1 MRLIDTNEF
10 LRREWMM
17 RAGMQVERRTKV
29 LDFRDDET
37 TDYAILSHRWID
49 DTEINYEEMDGLANM
64 EEGERDA
71 IRERLGYTKILD
83 TCRQAQKDGYKWVW
97 VDTCCIDKRSSAEL
111 SEAINSMYRWYRN
124 AKTCYAYLHD
134 VDFSFPTK
142 KDNERYPTSNG
153 WPEWFSRG
161 WTLQEMI
168 APSDVQFFNQHWQP
182 IGNKVMHARTLK
194 KITRVP
200 EDILTDGLDKD
211 RLCVAQIISWAAD
224 RTTTRVEDRAYSLMG
239 LLDVNMPMLYGEGK
253 KAFHRLQLEIIR
265 SSNDQS
271 IFMWGWNSHR
281 VQIGSVLADDPSF
294 FKDCSNIVLTNHD
307 WFIERSKE
315 KFPELCSMDADH
327 FGVFPVTNR
336 GIQIRM
342 LLCPYR
348 ESKSVFRAYLS
359 CRCRGVFFPC
369 HIDLVLWN
377 SNYYRYPNV
386 KGADLGDSSEFR
398 QVYLRY
404 QDTPNHAVTFE
415 VDDSGLIENGFT
427 CPEHKRNIFTLTNVN
442 PFYLRTYSNGQGNC
456 RFKVVFGQYLDQHW
470 VHLEDLPFGTTAQID
485 LEASIARGPDW
496 ASSISTV
503 PFLRLPRELFGQLWI
518 RHFHLPG
525 SPWVVRAYRVMWE
538 RSKIEVR
545 IEVFSDPHFPNGPD
559 VEWKACTVEVSD
571 FLVHV
576 DHYHH
581 HSQRGSGL
589 IQDPRGLML
598 PNWKTN
604 KHLLVNGH
612 RMGFSFAGEGIK
624 VRMYAPYILLGL
636 TVQQLGDY
644 GYFTDSGQFCVQG
657 NLLSDFKS
665 RISEADITPRQKEVT
680 SWKHNPVVVDNT
692 GMSLPNNP
700 AFNSLLAPL
709 TPQHINAYL
718 VTHVVRYRQGESRSA
733 PNLVFK
739 T

>member
-37 TDYAILSHRWID
+37 TEYAILSHRWID
-49 DTEINYEEMDGLANM
+49 DTEINYEEMVGLANM

-83 TCRQAQKDGYKWVW
+83 TCRQAQKDGYEWVW

-134 VDFSFPTK
+134 VDGPSFPTK
-142 KDNERYPTSNG
+142 KDDEKYPKSNG

-168 APSDVQFFNQHWQP
+168 APSDVQFFNKDWQP
-182 IGNKVMHARTLK
+182 IGNKVMLAETLTE
-194 KITRVP
+194 ITRVP
-200 EDILTDGLDKD
+200 EDILTDGLNE
-211 RLCVAQIISWAAD
+211 RRPCVAQIISWAAD
-224 RTTTRVEDRAYSLMG
+224 RTTTRVEDRTYSLMG

-265 SSNDQS
+265 STNDQS
-271 IFMWGWNSHR
+271 IFVWGWNSRR
-281 VQIGSVLADDPSF
+281 VRIGSTLADDPSF
-294 FKDCSNIVLTNHD
+294 FEGCSDIKLMNHNQ
-307 WFIERSKE
+307 FITRSTLLLSK
-315 KFPELCSMDADH
+315 LRWMDADH
-327 FGVFPVTNR
+327 FGVFPITNR
-336 GIQIRM
+336 GIQIQM

-348 ESKSVFRAYLS
+348 ESKSVFRAYLPCES
-359 CRCRGVFFPC
+359 LSLGGLLGC
-369 HIDLVLWN
+369 HIDLILWN
-377 SNYYRYPNV
+377 SNYYRYPNMQE
-386 KGADLGDSSEFR
+386 AELGSPSEFR

-427 CPEHKRNIFTLTNVN
+427 CPEHKRNIFTLTNAN
-442 PFYLRTYSNGQGNC
+442 PFCVRTYSNEQNNC
-456 RFKVVFGQYLDQHW
+456 CFKVFFGECFGQHW
-470 VHLEDLPFGTTAQID
+470 VHLDLPLGTTAQID

-496 ASSISTV
+496 ASSIPDDFV
-503 PFLRLPRELFGQLWI
+503 PSFPKAGQLWI

-538 RSKIEVR
+538 RSKIGVR
-545 IEVFSDPHFPNGPD
+545 IEVFSDPHFQNGPD
-559 VEWKACTVEVSD
+559 QWKAHYVDVSD
-571 FLVHV
+571 FLVHM
-576 DHYHH
+576 DYYYH
-581 HSQRGSGL
+581 HSQRSGNDL

-598 PNWKTN
+598 ASEWQIYKV
-604 KHLLVNGH
+604 LSVDGH
-612 RMGFSFAGEGIK
+612 IMEFSFPGEGIK
-624 VRMYAPYILLGL
+624 VRMYAPQILLGL

-644 GYFTDSGQFCVQG
+644 GYFSDSGQFCGQG

-680 SWKHNPVVVDNT
+680 SWKFHVVDNT
-692 GMSLPNNP
+692 GMSLPSNP
-700 AFNSLLAPL
+700 AFNSLLASLFPRL
-709 TPQHINAYL
+709 TNAYL
-718 VTHVVRYRQGESRSA
+718 VTHVVRYRQGESRHA
-733 PNLVFK
+733 HNLFK
-739 T
+739 I